1 MPLLLFYAPKSERTR
16 SSPRRGLGA
25 LCLVL
30 MLVAPLLQAATKAPP
45 PRAATAAAA
54 QKPAEPPLPPEVAG
68 PLARAKVPREAV
80 SLLVTPVD
88 ALEDTPPRLSH
99 RMDVAMNPASVMKLV
114 TTYAGLDLLG
124 ADYTWATR
132 FYADGPL
139 SDGVLRGNLYI
150 RGGGDPKLVLERVDA
165 MFRALQARGVREVQG
180 DLVLD
185 ASIFAPVARDPAE
198 FDGEPLRPY
207 NSTPD
212 GLLVNFKSLILTFTP
227 DPASGTARVRS
238 EPPMAG
244 VAIDATVPMTSASC
258 GDWRGAL
265 AADFS
270 DPNRVQLGGSY
281 PARCGERVWP
291 VAYADPAS
299 YARRALLAMFATA
312 GGTVLGTAREGPV
325 PVGARW
331 LMDAPSLPL
340 GDVIADVNKYSN
352 NVMAQQI
359 FLTLSAPDTR
369 DAPGKR
375 PAKGQGS
382 QEASRAVIK
391 AWWPRAMGP
400 ARPSVP
406 APLVENGSGLSRDER
421 VTAAALGRL
430 LRRAAVHPQAAVF
443 LNSLSVAGV
452 DGTTLGMKSRGLA
465 PEALGNA
472 RLKTGTLRD
481 VVAVAGYVTGRS
493 GQRYV
498 VVGLVNHPNA
508 PAARPALDALVEW
521 AVRDR

>member
-1 MPLLLFYAPKSERTR
+1 MPLPFFPVT
-16 SSPRRGLGA
+16 PRRRHWLAA
-25 LCLVL
+25 LCLL
-30 MLVAPLLQAATKAPP
+30 AVATAQAATKAPL
-45 PRAATAAAA
+45 RAPDPALPAEVATA
-54 QKPAEPPLPPEVAG
+54 
-68 PLARAKVPREAV
+68 LARAKVPREAV
-80 SLLVTPVD
+80 SLLVAPVD
-88 ALEDTPPRLSH
+88 GAEDAPARLRH
-99 RMDVAMNPASVMKLV
+99 RADEAMNPASVMKLV

-132 FYADGPL
+132 FYADGPIAN
-139 SDGVLRGNLYI
+139 GVLDGNLYI

-165 MFRALQARGVREVQG
+165 MFKALQVRGVREVHG

-185 ASIFAPVARDPAE
+185 NSIFAPVARDPAE

-212 GLLVNFKSLILTFTP
+212 GLLVNFKALVLTFTP
-227 DPASGTARVRS
+227 DAGTGTARVRS

-244 VAIDATVPMTSASC
+244 LAIDATVPMATAPC
-258 GDWRGAL
+258 GDWHGAL

-270 DPNRVQLGGSY
+270 DPNRVRFAGSY

-312 GGTVLGTAREGPV
+312 GGSVTGTARDGPV

-340 GDVIADVNKYSN
+340 SDVIADVNKFSN

-369 DAPGKR
+369 DVPGKR

-400 ARPSVP
+400 ARPLVP

-421 VTAAALGRL
+421 ITAAALGRL

-452 DGTTLGMKSRGLA
+452 DGTTQGMKNRGLA
-465 PEALGNA
+465 PEAMGNA
-472 RLKTGTLRD
+472 QLKTGTLRD
-481 VVAVAGYVTGRS
+481 VAAVAGYATGRS

>member
-1 MPLLLFYAPKSERTR
+1 MPLFFSLALTR
-16 SSPRRGLGA
+16 WRPWLA
-25 LCLVL
+25 VLCLWL
-30 MLVAPLLQAATKAPP
+30 AGASQAATKAAARPTEP
-45 PRAATAAAA
+45 VLPAEIATA
-54 QKPAEPPLPPEVAG
+54 
-68 PLARAKVPREAV
+68 LARAKVPRDAV
-80 SLLVTPVD
+80 SLLVAPVD
-88 ALEDTPPRLSH
+88 GAEDAPPRLRH
-99 RMDVAMNPASVMKLV
+99 RADEAMNPASVMKLV

-132 FYADGPL
+132 FYAEGAL
-139 SDGVLRGNLYI
+139 ANGVLDGNLHI

-165 MFRALQARGVREVQG
+165 MFKALQARGVRQVRG

-185 ASIFAPVARDPAE
+185 HSFFAPVARDPAE

-212 GLLVNFKSLILTFTP
+212 GLLVNFKALILTFTP

-244 VAIDATVPMTSASC
+244 VAIDATVPMGSAPC

-265 AADFS
+265 GADFS
-270 DPNRVQLGGSY
+270 DPNRVRFTGSY
-281 PARCGERVWP
+281 PARCGERAWP

-312 GGTVLGTAREGPV
+312 GGTVEGTAREGPV
-325 PVGARW
+325 PAGARW

-340 GDVIADVNKYSN
+340 AEVIADVNKFSN

-369 DAPGKR
+369 DVPGKR
-375 PAKGQGS
+375 PARGQGS

-400 ARPSVP
+400 ARPLVP
-406 APLVENGSGLSRDER
+406 APLIDNGSGLSRDER
-421 VTAAALGRL
+421 ITAAALGRL

-443 LNSLSVAGV
+443 LDSLSVAGV
-452 DGTTLGMKSRGLA
+452 DGTTQGMKARGLA
-465 PEALGNA
+465 PEAMGNA
-472 RLKTGTLRD
+472 QLKTGTLRD
-481 VVAVAGYVTGRS
+481 VAAVAGYATGRS